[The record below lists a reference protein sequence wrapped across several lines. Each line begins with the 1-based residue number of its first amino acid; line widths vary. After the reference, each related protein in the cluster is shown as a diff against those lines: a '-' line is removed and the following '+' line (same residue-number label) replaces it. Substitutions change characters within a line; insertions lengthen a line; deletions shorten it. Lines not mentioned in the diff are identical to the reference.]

1 MRATTEIQLGDKT
14 LSDILLGHA
23 SWLQDS
29 DTGTCANLSSA
40 NLRYA
45 NLRGANL
52 RGADLSSANLRYADL
67 SGADLSGADLSGADL
82 SGADLSGANLR
93 DADLSDADLRGANGI
108 MLFGPIGKNR
118 RIGYAALH
126 ADCIMFQLG
135 CHWGNL
141 PDTCAAIV
149 KKYGENSDYERMVK
163 LCAEILESQR

>member
-40 NLRYA
+40 NLR
-45 NLRGANL
+45 
-52 RGADLSSANLRYADL
+52 S
-67 SGADLSGADLSGADL
+67 
-82 SGADLSGANLR
+82 
-93 DADLSDADLRGANGI
+93 ANGI
-108 MLFGPIGKNR
+108 MLFGPIGKHL
-118 RIGYAALH
+118 RIGYAVLH

-135 CHWGNL
+135 CHWGSL

-149 KKYGENSDYERMVK
+149 EKYGENSDYERMVK

>member
-29 DTGTCANLSSA
+29 DTGTC
-40 NLRYA
+40 
-45 NLRGANL
+45 
-52 RGADLSSANLRYADL
+52 ADLSSANLRYADL

-108 MLFGPIGKNR
+108 MLFGPIGKHL
-118 RIGYAALH
+118 RIGYAVLH